1 MSTEEENGLSY
12 RQRLAGD
19 SPLGNGGRHTATFKD
34 RADLMKALDN
44 IRMDKSAVSVVSL
57 HEDSDEREFWHSRT
71 PRERLEALE
80 LMRQINYGYDP
91 ATARLQRVLEV
102 AQRAPS

>member
-1 MSTEEENGLSY
+1 
-12 RQRLAGD
+12 
-19 SPLGNGGRHTATFKD
+19 
-34 RADLMKALDN
+34 MKALDH

-57 HEDSDEREFWHSRT
+57 HDDSDEKEYWHSRT

-91 ATARLQRVLEV
+91 ATARLQRIIEV
-102 AQRAPS
+102 AQLTPEGADT